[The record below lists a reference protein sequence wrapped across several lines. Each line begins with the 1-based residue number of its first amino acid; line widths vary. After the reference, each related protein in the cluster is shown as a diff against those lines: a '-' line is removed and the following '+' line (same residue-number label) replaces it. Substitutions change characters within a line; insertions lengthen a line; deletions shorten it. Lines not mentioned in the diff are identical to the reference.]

1 MGRKF
6 KCDSSSSSNCNPCSS
21 SSSSYINCCNKFPK
35 CKCAP
40 IYYPNNCNPYP
51 YPCNPNPC
59 APKLCPPYPNP
70 CAPNLCPPYPC
81 PPYPYNPCAP
91 NTCAPAYTVNTSI
104 STSSTSLAVTSPT
117 VNVFNMS
124 SPSQIVTLPA
134 ISTLSSC
141 NYTKQFVIA
150 NQVGGSNTFAINP
163 TSPDIINSNAVV
175 SLAAGGTVTL
185 YAVYVPS
192 GISFWIIQA

>member
-6 KCDSSSSSNCNPCSS
+6 KCDSSSSSNSCSS
-21 SSSSYINCCNKFPK
+21 SSSSYGYCCNKYPK

-51 YPCNPNPC
+51 CNPC
-59 APKLCPPYPNP
+59 VPKI
-70 CAPNLCPPYPC
+70 CPPYPC
-81 PPYPYNPCAP
+81 PPYPCPPTPCPPNPC
-91 NTCAPAYTVNTSI
+91 TPAYTVNTNI
-104 STSSTSLAVTSPT
+104 GTSSTALAVTSPT

-124 SPSQIVTLPA
+124 STLQSVSLPA

-150 NQVGGSNTFAINP
+150 NQVGATNTFSIVP
-163 TSPDIINSNAVV
+163 TTPDILNSTAITA
-175 SLAAGGTVTL
+175 LAAGQTVTL
-185 YAVYVPS
+185 YAVYVPG
-192 GISFWIIQA
+192 GISFWVVQA